1 MTHSKKS
8 VFKSALDFDGRQMAV
23 CLAMIAEQ
31 NKLLAIVK
39 TALPIEIAKSVN
51 HCVRSKQ
58 RLLLYTESASWASQL
73 RFYHQAILN
82 KLAETEYKNIQ
93 GLQVK
98 IQPKT
103 IEQKTGRLLLIP
115 SAKNIR
121 MIQEQV
127 KDQEQDV
134 LSQAL
139 LRLSNTLEKRLKA
152 KG

>member
-1 MTHSKKS
+1 
-8 VFKSALDFDGRQMAV
+8 MAV

-51 HCVRSKQ
+51 HCVRSKH

>member
-51 HCVRSKQ
+51 HCVRSKH

-82 KLAETEYKNIQ
+82 KLAETEYKNPHDSRT
-93 GLQVK
+93 GKRSRTGCVK
-98 IQPKT
+98 SGFIASKQYIRKAVKS
-103 IEQKTGRLLLIP
+103 ERLIT
-115 SAKNIR
+115 
-121 MIQEQV
+121 
-127 KDQEQDV
+127 
-134 LSQAL
+134 AL
-139 LRLSNTLEKRLKA
+139 R
-152 KG
+152 